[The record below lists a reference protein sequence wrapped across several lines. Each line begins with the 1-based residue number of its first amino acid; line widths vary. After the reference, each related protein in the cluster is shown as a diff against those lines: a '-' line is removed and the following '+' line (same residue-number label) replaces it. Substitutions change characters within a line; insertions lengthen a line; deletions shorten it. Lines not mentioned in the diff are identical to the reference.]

1 MACEFQPGWLDSVEP
16 TQVYKQDR
24 RSRVWRIDTPG
35 GRAYVVKRFE
45 YSPIK
50 QMLAC
55 MLRIHP
61 GQRERRCC
69 EMLKAAGLAVVPIVG
84 GGVSKRKYWL
94 VTPYTG
100 KSLYNLLHHGELT
113 DPQKRM
119 QLMTA
124 VGQLTGRLAYKGL
137 FNRDHKASN
146 VVVDDDGKPWLI
158 DVVGVRRSRGQKDTD
173 RMLANLRSNLLE
185 AGASKAECDLLE
197 QTCRAGG

>member
-1 MACEFQPGWLDSVEP
+1 MACEFQPGWLDSVKP

-24 RSRVWRIDTPG
+24 RSRVWRIDAPD
-35 GRAYVVKRFE
+35 GRAYVIKRFE

-50 QMLAC
+50 QMLAG
-55 MLRIHP
+55 MLGIHP

-84 GGVSKRKYWL
+84 GGVSQRKYWL

-113 DPQKRM
+113 DPQKRT

-124 VGQLTGRLAYKGL
+124 VGQLTRQLAAKGL

-146 VVVDDDGKPWLI
+146 IVVDEDAKPWLI

-173 RMLANLRSNLLE
+173 RMLANLRGNLLE
-185 AGASKAECDLLE
+185 AGASGAECDLLE